1 MRQPEGSELGQLISR
16 HNGRIVASLSGG
28 WLMYFVLI
36 VAGGSVAAAVAA
48 KWWEAAIAFCIAAPL
63 LVIYWRRWNQSATVY
78 ERGVVWTRGRRR
90 EVVRWDEV
98 AEVEA
103 ETIEDDFGLT
113 ITTTDGR
120 VLQLDSL
127 ANMQQLHAYFINA
140 TRSRDEAAPSSS
152 ISFRW

>member
-1 MRQPEGSELGQLISR
+1 VPHPGPPSL
-16 HNGRIVASLSGG
+16 ASCSAGTTGALSPAFPAAG
-28 WLMYFVLI
+28 LYFVLI

-63 LVIYWRRWNQSATVY
+63 LGIYRRSWNQSASVY
-78 ERGVVWTRGRRR
+78 ERGVVWRRGPQR

-98 AEVEA
+98 AA

-120 VLQLDSL
+120 VLQFDSL
-127 ANMQQLHAYFINA
+127 ADMQQLHAYLINA
-140 TRSRDEAAPSSS
+140 TRSRDQAAPSSS

>member
-1 MRQPEGSELGQLISR
+1 VRQSQPSELGQLISR

-28 WLMYFVLI
+28 WLLYLVLI

-78 ERGVVWTRGRRR
+78 ERGVVWRRGRRR

-98 AEVEA
+98 ADVEA

-127 ANMQQLHAYFINA
+127 ANMQQLHGYLINA
-140 TRSRDEAAPSSS
+140 TRNRERPAPLSSS
-152 ISFRW
+152 SLRW